1 MLSHQF
7 HQIGELILAEC
18 SSPGVDRNLGPMEEL
33 YATRETFLKLIQDI
47 VPGDSLIQYKTQ
59 AVLAPFN

>member
-1 MLSHQF
+1 
-7 HQIGELILAEC
+7 
-18 SSPGVDRNLGPMEEL
+18 MEEL

-47 VPGDSLIQYKTQ
+47 VPGDSFIQYKTK